1 MIKVYPAILT
11 DSIAEVQQQL
21 DLIKGQPQIKVVH
34 IDIIDG
40 YFTDNLTITPMD
52 LVEVNLGQ
60 LEIDFH
66 LMTEE
71 PLSFAEEIVNFR
83 EFLAPRTVIGQVEK
97 MTSQNDFVD
106 LLLSQEI
113 RAGLSLNLYTPHE
126 EILESVFKKLQV
138 LQLMAIEAGEQGRQF
153 NPNVFAKLEEVKARA
168 KHSNPDLE
176 IIMDGGV
183 KLENID
189 EVKHHQINGVVVG
202 SALWQSENIEKTL
215 ERLRQ

>member
-11 DSIAEVQQQL
+11 DSIAEVQTQL
-21 DLIKGQPQIKVVH
+21 DQVKNNSRVEVVH

-52 LVEVNLGQ
+52 LVEVDLGR
-60 LEIDFH
+60 LKLDFH

-71 PLSFAEEIVNFR
+71 PLSFAEEIVNYR
-83 EFLAPRTVIGQVEK
+83 EFLAPKTVIGQVEK

-106 LLLSQEI
+106 LLLEREL

-126 EILESVFKKLQV
+126 EILESVFKKLSV
-138 LQLMAIEAGEQGRQF
+138 LQLMAIEAGEQGKQF
-153 NPNVFAKLEEVKARA
+153 NQNIFAKLEEVQARA
-168 KHSNPDLE
+168 KKSNPDLE

-183 KLENID
+183 KLENIN
-189 EVKHHQINGVVVG
+189 EIKKRHISGVVVG
-202 SALWQSENIEKTL
+202 SVLWQSENIGKTL
-215 ERLRQ
+215 ERLCQ